1 MEKCNKKNQLYNS
14 VTKRC
19 YKSCEQKNKVTHPIT
34 KKCRQQCK
42 KDKIRRMDDFRCVK
56 TLKMGRQ
63 KKMRATKKATP
74 LPTPPPPKKATPLP
88 TPLPTKIKREEEALI
103 PAPLKRELKVN
114 LQFFDKLIKKGVKDG
129 TIKHIDYSSS
139 DRISDII
146 SIYFHKKYNKS
157 CPMYPI
163 KTFDVLKRN
172 EKIIKHNYE
181 TQSMA
186 YKKQTTYDDYL
197 KIVKREEKI
206 QVINW
211 NVDKFLKNL
220 KLCFETG
227 EQMIIIPLRIPGH
240 LNMLFIKV
248 ATREIIRFEP
258 HGSHFQNNE
267 EDTHTN
273 VFLEDLT
280 AKINRYFKLT
290 PKRAFRYIP
299 PYDICPRTNARIRY
313 HGFQAYDLS
322 SKLLKNGRQVKE
334 DGFCLLWSWF
344 FAECVI
350 TNPEM
355 PIAEIYKEAENILY
369 EEPIN
374 IATIIRGYFESV
386 NEEVKEMK
394 IKHKSITGAYSKKHI
409 DPYGTFLLDYLV
421 ENTSKLQK
429 KAKQPF
435 VGGVKQKKP
444 IFILPEANPRVA
456 PVINLID
463 KAS

>member
-1 MEKCNKKNQLYNS
+1 MEKCNKKNRLYNP

-19 YKSCEQKNKVTHPIT
+19 YKSCEQKNKVTHPTT
-34 KKCRQQCK
+34 KKCRQHCK
-42 KDKIRRMDDFRCVK
+42 KDKLRRMEDFRCVK
-56 TLKMGRQ
+56 TLKMERE
-63 KKMRATKKATP
+63 KRTRTTKKGKT
-74 LPTPPPPKKATPLP
+74 KKATPLP
-88 TPLPTKIKREEEALI
+88 TPLPTKIKEEEVVEELV
-103 PAPLKRELKVN
+103 PQPLKRELKVN
-114 LQFFDKLIKKGVKDG
+114 LQFFDKLMKKGVKNG
-129 TIKHIDYSSS
+129 TIQHIDYSSS

-172 EKIIKHNYE
+172 EKIIRNNYE

-186 YKKQTTYDDYL
+186 YKKQTTYEDYL
-197 KIVKREEKI
+197 KLVMKEEKI

-220 KLCFETG
+220 ELCLETG
-227 EQMIIIPLRIPGH
+227 EQLIIIPLRIPGH
-240 LNMLFIKV
+240 LNMLIFKV

-267 EDTHTN
+267 EDTRTN

-280 AKINRYFKLT
+280 AKINKYFKLT
-290 PKRAFRYIP
+290 PKRAFRYVP

-313 HGFQAYDLS
+313 YGFQVDDFS
-322 SKLLKNGRQVKE
+322 GKLFKNGRQVKE

-350 TNPEM
+350 TNPDM
-355 PIAEIYKEAENILY
+355 PIKEIYKEAEVVLN
-369 EEPIN
+369 EEPMK
-374 IATIIRGYFESV
+374 IATIIRGYFASV
-386 NEEVKEMK
+386 NEEVKEMN

-409 DPYGTFLLDYLV
+409 EPYGTFLLDYLV

-429 KAKQPF
+429 KARKPF
-435 VGGVKQKKP
+435 VGGVKPKKP
-444 IFILPEANPRVA
+444 IFILPQANPRVT
-456 PVINLID
+456 PV
-463 KAS
+463 KK

>member
-1 MEKCNKKNQLYNS
+1 MEKCIKKKQLYNPS
-14 VTKRC
+14 TKRC
-19 YKSCEQKNKVTHPIT
+19 YKTCEQKNKVTHPTT
-34 KKCRQQCK
+34 KKCRQHCK
-42 KDKIRRMDDFRCVK
+42 KDKIRRREDFRCVK
-56 TLKMGRQ
+56 KTLKKRTLQ
-63 KKMRATKKATP
+63 KIRATKKTTP
-74 LPTPPPPKKATPLP
+74 IPTPTP
-88 TPLPTKIKREEEALI
+88 TWIKREEEELV
-103 PAPLKRELKVN
+103 PRPLERELKVN
-114 LQFFDKLIKKGVKDG
+114 LQFFDKLMKKGVKNG
-129 TIKHIDYSSS
+129 MIQHIDYSSS

-146 SIYFHKKYNKS
+146 SMYFHKKYNTS

-163 KTFDVLKRN
+163 KSFDVLKRN
-172 EKIIKHNYE
+172 EKLIRHNYE

-186 YKKQTTYDDYL
+186 YKKQTTYEDYL
-197 KIVKREEKI
+197 KLVMKEEKI

-220 KLCFETG
+220 KLCLETG
-227 EQMIIIPLRIPGH
+227 EQLIIIPLRMPSH

-258 HGSHFQNNE
+258 HGSHYQDNE

-280 AKINRYFKLT
+280 AKINTYFKLT
-290 PKRAFRYIP
+290 AKRAFRYIP
-299 PYDICPRTNARIRY
+299 PYAICPRTNGIHY
-313 HGFQAYDLS
+313 HGFQAYDFS

-369 EEPIN
+369 EEPMK
-374 IATIIRGYFESV
+374 IATIIRGYFASV
-386 NEEVKEMK
+386 NEEVKEMNL
-394 IKHKSITGAYSKKHI
+394 KHKSITGAYSKKHI

-421 ENTSKLQK
+421 ETTSKLQK
-429 KAKQPF
+429 KAKKPF

-444 IFILPEANPRVA
+444 IFILPEANPSVA

>member
-1 MEKCNKKNQLYNS
+1 
-14 VTKRC
+14 
-19 YKSCEQKNKVTHPIT
+19 
-34 KKCRQQCK
+34 
-42 KDKIRRMDDFRCVK
+42 
-56 TLKMGRQ
+56 
-63 KKMRATKKATP
+63 
-74 LPTPPPPKKATPLP
+74 
-88 TPLPTKIKREEEALI
+88 
-103 PAPLKRELKVN
+103 
-114 LQFFDKLIKKGVKDG
+114 
-129 TIKHIDYSSS
+129 
-139 DRISDII
+139 
-146 SIYFHKKYNKS
+146 
-157 CPMYPI
+157 
-163 KTFDVLKRN
+163 
-172 EKIIKHNYE
+172 
-181 TQSMA
+181 MA

-197 KIVKREEKI
+197 KLVKREEKI

-258 HGSHFQNNE
+258 HGSHFSNNT
-267 EDTHTN
+267 EDTNTN

-280 AKINRYFKLT
+280 AKINSYFNLKT
-290 PKRAFRYIP
+290 KSAFRYIP

-313 HGFQAYDLS
+313 YGFQVDDFS
-322 SKLLKNGRQVKE
+322 GKLFKNGRQVKE

-350 TNPEM
+350 TNPDM
-355 PIAEIYKEAENILY
+355 PIKEIYKEAEVVLT
-369 EEPIN
+369 EEPMN
-374 IATIIRGYFESV
+374 IATIIRGYFASV
-386 NEEVKEMK
+386 NEEVKGMN

-429 KAKQPF
+429 KAKKPF

>member
-1 MEKCNKKNQLYNS
+1 MEKCNKKDRLYNP

-19 YKSCEQKNKVTHPIT
+19 YKSCEQKRKVTHPIT
-34 KKCRQQCK
+34 KKCRQHCK
-42 KDKIRRMDDFRCVK
+42 NDKIRRMDDFRCVK
-56 TLKMGRQ
+56 TLKMGIQ
-63 KKMRATKKATP
+63 KKTRATKKATP
-74 LPTPPPPKKATPLP
+74 KKATPKKAM
-88 TPLPTKIKREEEALI
+88 PLPMKIKKEEEALI
-103 PAPLKRELKVN
+103 PEPLKRELKVN
-114 LQFFDKLIKKGVKDG
+114 LQFFDKLMKKGVKDG
-129 TIKHIDYSSS
+129 TIQHIDYSSS

-163 KTFDVLKRN
+163 KTFDSIKRN
-172 EKIIKHNYE
+172 EKLLRQNYE
-181 TQSMA
+181 SQSMA
-186 YKKQTTYDDYL
+186 YKKQTTYDDHV
-197 KIVKREEKI
+197 KIIIKREKI

-211 NVDKFLKNL
+211 NIDKFLKNL
-220 KLCFETG
+220 KLCLETG

-258 HGSHFQNNE
+258 HGSNFSNNT
-267 EDTHTN
+267 EDINTN

-280 AKINRYFKLT
+280 AKINSYFNLKT
-290 PKRAFRYIP
+290 KSAFRYIP
-299 PYDICPRTNARIRY
+299 PYDICPRNNPLRY
-313 HGFQAYDLS
+313 HGFQAYDFS

-355 PIAEIYKEAENILY
+355 PIKEIYKKAEDVLN
-369 EEPIN
+369 EEPMK

-386 NEEVKEMK
+386 NEEVKGMN

-409 DPYGTFLLDYLV
+409 DLYETFLLDYLV

-429 KAKQPF
+429 KAKKPF
-435 VGGVKQKKP
+435 VGGVKHKKP
-444 IFILPEANPRVA
+444 IFILPEANPNVK
-456 PVINLID
+456 PVKLI
-463 KAS
+463 